1 MLHILGMILKI
12 AGILLGSILGMILL
26 LSLLI
31 LFVSI
36 RYHVNGSYGEE
47 GPKDLDVK
55 ARISWLFSLII
66 VDIVYDDRGIFHKIR
81 IFGIPIGRK
90 RKTAVSKD
98 TEEAH
103 TIEK

>member
-36 RYHVNGSYGEE
+36 RYRVNGSYGEK

-55 ARISWLFSLII
+55 DLL
-66 VDIVYDDRGIFHKIR
+66 
-81 IFGIPIGRK
+81 
-90 RKTAVSKD
+90 AVL
-98 TEEAH
+98 TYNRRH
-103 TIEK
+103 RL